1 MYNRTSPKNK
11 VMGIY
16 KVLKRRKPGYM
27 HLLVNDIDLKLNFN
41 AEHVDIIKTC
51 IEKYYNL

>member
-1 MYNRTSPKNK
+1 
-11 VMGIY
+11 MGIY